1 MPQETYRHY
10 ILNVYDPRSIILWYS
25 NVMKEFVRLPKLSKG
40 DQVAVISPS
49 AGLPQIFP
57 WVQDL
62 GLERMR
68 SVFGLEP
75 VEYPTTRVMGSS
87 LEDRARDIMA
97 AFEDPKNKAVFAS
110 IGGSDQIKL
119 IKYLDAQIFI
129 NNPKPF
135 FGFSDNTHLH
145 NFLWNLGIPSY
156 YGGGVMNQFGMSLK
170 MFDITVNSLN
180 HALFDEGEYELE
192 VSSEYNDEG
201 LDWSVKE
208 NLEKPRKLDNNLGLV
223 WDGNTDAEGILWG
236 GCVESLIV
244 QSSSAKYLPADEDLE
259 GTVLFLETA
268 EDIPEHWIM
277 EYLLTGFGER
287 GWLDKFQAVL
297 VGRPKAWEFDK
308 QNNEEQK
315 AKYSEEQ
322 RKTVVD
328 VVRQYNQTIPIVQN
342 LDFGHTDPQ
351 VAMPSGGKVKVNSS
365 SKKIILSY

>member
-1 MPQETYRHY
+1 
-10 ILNVYDPRSIILWYS
+10 
-25 NVMKEFVRLPKLSKG
+25 MKQFVKLSKLSKG

-49 AGLPQIFP
+49 AGLPQVFP

-68 SVFGLEP
+68 NVFGLEP
-75 VEYPTTRVMGSS
+75 VEYPTTRVKGPS
-87 LEDRARDIMA
+87 LEDRAKDVMA
-97 AFEDPKNKAVFAS
+97 AFADPKNKAVFAS
-110 IGGSDQIKL
+110 IGGSDQVRL
-119 IKYLDAQIFI
+119 IKHLDPSIFI

-135 FGFSDNTHLH
+135 FGYSDNTHLH
-145 NFLWNLGIPSY
+145 NFLWSLGIPSY
-156 YGGGVMNQFGMSLK
+156 YGGGIMNQFGMNAQ

-192 VSSEYNDEG
+192 VSTEYNDEG

-208 NLEKPRKLDNNLGLV
+208 NLDKPRKLDKNIGLI
-223 WDGNTDAEGILWG
+223 WDGEKDVEGVLWG

-244 QSSSAKYLPADEDLE
+244 QSSTAKYLPKDGDLE

-268 EDIPEHWIM
+268 EDIPEHWII

-287 GWLDKFQAVL
+287 GWLNKFQAIL

-308 QNNEEQK
+308 QN
-315 AKYSEEQ
+315 SEEVKVKYAEKQ
-322 RKTVVD
+322 RKTVID
-328 VVRQYNQTIPIVQN
+328 VVRQYNSTIPIVQN

-351 VAMPSGGKVKVNSS
+351 VALPNGGKVRVISGE
-365 SKKIILSY
+365 KKIYLSY

>member
-1 MPQETYRHY
+1 
-10 ILNVYDPRSIILWYS
+10 
-25 NVMKEFVRLPKLSKG
+25 MKQFKRLPKLSKG
-40 DQVAVISPS
+40 DQVAIISPS
-49 AGLPQIFP
+49 AGLPQVFP

-62 GLERMR
+62 GIKRMR
-68 SVFGLEP
+68 NVFGLEP

-87 LEDRARDIMA
+87 LEDRARDVMA
-97 AFEDPKNKAVFAS
+97 AFADPKNKAVFAS
-110 IGGSDQIKL
+110 IGGSDQVKL
-119 IKYLDAQIFI
+119 IKYLDPSVFL

-156 YGGGVMNQFGMSLK
+156 YGGGVMNQFGMNAK

-192 VSSEYNDEG
+192 VSAEYNDEG

-208 NLEKPRKLDNNLGLV
+208 NLDKPRKLDKNIGLV
-223 WDGNTDAEGILWG
+223 WDGEKDVEGVLWG

-244 QSSSAKYLPADEDLE
+244 QSSTGTYLPKDEDLE
-259 GTVLFLETA
+259 GAVLFLETA
-268 EDIPEHWIM
+268 EDIPEHWIV

-287 GWLDKFQAVL
+287 GWLDKFQAVV

-308 QNNEEQK
+308 QNSEEEK
-315 AKYSEEQ
+315 TAYAEEQ
-322 RKTVVD
+322 RKTIID
-328 VVRQYNQTIPIVQN
+328 VVRQYNSAIPIVQN

-351 VAMPSGGKVKVNSS
+351 VVLPSGGRVRVLSS
-365 SKKIILSY
+365 EKKIYLSY